1 MSYPSRSEANQWLN
15 EQRYHE
21 PTAAGEAAYAGIGA
35 GAAYGAVAA
44 VRKSREKLARGQH
57 VEAAL
62 LGATAL
68 GAGLVTL
75 ALGVPGAI
83 LLGFRAADNIRARL
97 RRDNKTLVRV
107 EPGGSTVTSSGPFI
121 DLEYP
126 VIGLQTVI
134 ETSEATVD
142 GTDAPVVARPVAMFN
157 ADPETLEQILD
168 ALDHPG
174 ERSVLPSELDWSGR
188 VESSGEPQV

>member
-1 MSYPSRSEANQWLN
+1 M
-15 EQRYHE
+15 
-21 PTAAGEAAYAGIGA
+21 
-35 GAAYGAVAA
+35 
-44 VRKSREKLARGQH
+44 
-57 VEAAL
+57 
-62 LGATAL
+62 
-68 GAGLVTL
+68 
-75 ALGVPGAI
+75 
-83 LLGFRAADNIRARL
+83 
-97 RRDNKTLVRV
+97 
-107 EPGGSTVTSSGPFI
+107 
-121 DLEYP
+121 
-126 VIGLQTVI
+126 IGLQTVI